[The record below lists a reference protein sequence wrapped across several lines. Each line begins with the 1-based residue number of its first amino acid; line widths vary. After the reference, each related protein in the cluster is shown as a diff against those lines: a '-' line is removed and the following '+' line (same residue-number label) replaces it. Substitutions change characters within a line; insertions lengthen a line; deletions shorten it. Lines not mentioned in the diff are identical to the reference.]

1 MLQTY
6 GILISANHL
15 TIAHDDRSCGQGG
28 EMWFEWEGGGRIR
41 GCCNNGTQGM
51 LMNRHQLG
59 GTWLVLPANGLW
71 P

>member
-15 TIAHDDRSCGQGG
+15 TVARDGKSCGQGE
-28 EMWFEWEGGGRIR
+28 EMWFEWEGGGCIC
-41 GCCNNGTQGM
+41 GGCNNGTQGM
-51 LMNRHQLG
+51 VIDRHHLG
-59 GTWLVLPANGLW
+59 GTLTVLPANRLW